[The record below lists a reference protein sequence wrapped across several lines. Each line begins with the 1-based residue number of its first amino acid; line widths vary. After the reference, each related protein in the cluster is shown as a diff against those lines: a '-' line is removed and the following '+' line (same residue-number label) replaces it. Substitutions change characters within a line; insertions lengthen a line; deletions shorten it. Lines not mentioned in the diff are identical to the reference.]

1 MNRSRASTSATYLVS
16 MSRVRTPC
24 DPRARVRGGGGVW
37 RRGPTLRRAA
47 THRVGKHLVQ
57 RVDVAGGRVHLHK
70 LGLVV
75 EEKLRGAPS
84 KGARVQWAPDAPGS
98 PPAWPRRRGG

>member
-37 RRGPTLRRAA
+37 RPTLRRAA
-47 THRVGKHLVQ
+47 THRVGQHLVQ